1 MKRLSSIFSKYK
13 KIVILEDHSEIN
25 GLSQDVKCLAYEKK
39 YKGRVIS
46 FSLKDK
52 FFHTYEKQD
61 HMLDLHG
68 ISSERIFKKLLK

>member
-1 MKRLSSIFSKYK
+1 MSEIFKTYK
-13 KIVILEDHSEIN
+13 KVVILEDHSEIN
-25 GLSQDVKCLAYEKK
+25 GLAQDVKALAFEQNFN
-39 YKGRVIS
+39 GQIIS

-68 ISSERIFKKLLK
+68 ISSKKIISEILE

>member
-1 MKRLSSIFSKYK
+1 MVSLK
-13 KIVILEDHSEIN
+13 
-25 GLSQDVKCLAYEKK
+25 DVKAFAFEQNFN
-39 YKGRVIS
+39 GQIIS

-68 ISSERIFKKLLK
+68 ISSKKIISKILK